1 MRHGRT
7 ELLYL
12 DDSYLREFSAEVV
25 EVSGDCVVLDRTAFH
40 PRGGGLV
47 SDVGFLRFG
56 GVVSRVVEA
65 FFTDGGVAHRLEGGV
80 PRVGEVVEG
89 VVDWEKRYRVMRMHT
104 GLHVLAATMVEKTG
118 ALITGNNISYDGGRV
133 DFSLGMFDRG
143 VIEDVVEETNRRLAV
158 DHPVRVYYL
167 EREKVLSTPGLV
179 KLANRLPP
187 DVPVLRIVEIVGLD
201 VQADGGPHVGNTVEV
216 GRINVV
222 KLENKGKTNRRLY
235 FTVSP

>member
-25 EVSGDCVVLDRTAFH
+25 EVSGDSVVLDRTVFH

-133 DFSLGMFDRG
+133 DFSLEMFDRG

-167 EREKVLSTPGLV
+167 EREKVLSTLGLV